1 MSMEM
6 GFLCRRTF
14 EQRVVACTTNVR
26 RAHQDEWG
34 SKLSEDL
41 SEELATGRVELRRR
55 TSMTERLRFSSC
67 RQSTS

>member
-26 RAHQDEWG
+26 RAHQDE
-34 SKLSEDL
+34 
-41 SEELATGRVELRRR
+41 AR
-55 TSMTERLRFSSC
+55 SC
-67 RQSTS
+67 RIEAQNLYDRETEVFFLPSIDKLTA